1 MNKLD
6 INNCTKP
13 KFNFDYENVPKVCE
27 EAPRKKY
34 PQLYKQFKAE
44 LDSYQKKLFDYLLC
58 RLNKDFAPNEL
69 KKLKQAYDLA
79 FKSHQCQ
86 FRKTGEHEPYIV
98 HPVEVAIIV
107 ANEMNLDLISIIGA
121 LLHDVL
127 EDSDLV
133 TKEDLKKEF
142 GEPVANIV
150 SGVTKMTK
158 LGGTSKMDKLETFR
172 KMIYS
177 ISKEYRVILIKIA
190 DRLHNMRT
198 MEGMPRKT
206 QIIKSA
212 ENLHVYA
219 HFARAV
225 GMFDIKNE
233 MEDLSFKY
241 LYPDDYKV
249 LSQLDQTLKPYREHF
264 LNDLKIELYKLLQ
277 PLNYN
282 FEITTVNRSLYEIW
296 QKLKTDNSLSFDH
309 IHNRTS
315 LRIVV
320 DIDDDK
326 LWDAAIKIFG
336 TIAANYKFLQDSWKD
351 YIHNPKP
358 NGFKALIFDILYH
371 HQATAKKIPPIAEIQ
386 ILSKNGHIIAQKGAN
401 FQSIQNRVRLKD
413 ENESI
418 IDFIDRILNELN
430 NDFIY
435 LYTPKG
441 EIIELPAGSTVL
453 DFAFKIH
460 TELGLHCIGARINY
474 QETKPPSFKLKSGD
488 VVEVLTSQKI
498 TPELEWLNYV
508 VTDKAKKAIIDHLK
522 NKKQIPQKTE
532 KQKHII
538 TKNLPIVINNFSDF
552 KLADCCNP
560 TPEDQAVAIKD
571 EKGNIIIHRAD
582 CTKLAAIAN
591 PEDLSPVKWDIRD
604 SLYSIELTAMDRLGL
619 LTDISILL
627 SRELHINIKEIHMKI
642 NNDKLVYGKII
653 VKVIHNKNYCKE
665 QNTDSECSPRDIKTL
680 IEKLRKIDG
689 IIDVKVKLQI

>member
-1 MNKLD
+1 MNELKAN
-6 INNCTKP
+6 ICTKP
-13 KFNFDYENVPKVCE
+13 KFNFKYQDVPKVCE
-27 EAPRKKY
+27 EEPRKKY

-44 LDSYQKKLFDYLLC
+44 LDKYQNKLFDYFLC

-69 KKLKQAYDLA
+69 KKLKKAFDLA
-79 FKSHQCQ
+79 FKCHQCQ
-86 FRKTGEHEPYIV
+86 FRKTGDHEPYIM

-219 HFARAV
+219 HFAKAV

-241 LYPDDYKV
+241 LYPEDYKII
-249 LSQLDQTLKPYREHF
+249 SELDQTLKPYRLQF

-282 FEITTVNRSLYEIW
+282 FEITIVNRSLYEIW
-296 QKLKTDNSLSFDH
+296 QKLKSDNSLKFEN
-309 IHNRTS
+309 IHNRYS
-315 LRIVV
+315 LRIIADV
-320 DIDDDK
+320 DDAQ
-326 LWDAAIKIFG
+326 LWDTAIKIFG
-336 TIAANYKFLQDSWKD
+336 TIAEHYEFLRDSWKN
-351 YIHNPKP
+351 YIHKPKP
-358 NGFKALIFDILYH
+358 NGFRALIFDILYYH
-371 HQATAKKIPPIAEIQ
+371 KPTAGKIPPKAEIQ

-401 FQSIQNRVRLKD
+401 FQSIQNRVRLQND
-413 ENESI
+413 DESI

-441 EIIELPAGSTVL
+441 EIIELPTGSTVL

-474 QETKPPSFKLKSGD
+474 QETKPPSYKLKSGD
-488 VVEVLTSQKI
+488 GVEVLTSQKI

-508 VTDKAKKAIIDHLK
+508 VTDKAKKAIIDFLK
-522 NKKQIPQKTE
+522 TKKDTPQK
-532 KQKHII
+532 KLAQKNII

-560 TPEDQAVAIKD
+560 TPEDKAVAIKD

-604 SLYSIELTAMDRLGL
+604 SLYLIELSAMDRLGL

-642 NNDKLVYGKII
+642 NNDKLVVGKII
-653 VKVIHNKNYCKE
+653 VKVIHKENYCKE
-665 QNTDSECSPRDIKTL
+665 QNTDQECYPRDIKTL